1 MITILIRDI
10 FLSTDFS
17 NHAVHYAHI
26 NQLFKRV
33 QRSAHRVIPAHNHK
47 RGTTI
52 PTRHNENQG
61 SRSLIERSLIN
72 KENTS
77 KRNTVN

>member
-33 QRSAHRVIPAHNHK
+33 QRSARRVIPAHNHK
-47 RGTTI
+47 RGI
-52 PTRHNENQG
+52 DRQRFQHAITRIKD
-61 SRSLIERSLIN
+61 R
-72 KENTS
+72 
-77 KRNTVN
+77 

>member
-10 FLSTDFS
+10 FLFTDFS

-33 QRSAHRVIPAHNHK
+33 QEALVALSPLIITKEGSIITFHND
-47 RGTTI
+47 
-52 PTRHNENQG
+52 
-61 SRSLIERSLIN
+61 S
-72 KENTS
+72 NTP
-77 KRNTVN
+77 